1 MAESDKI
8 YRVDR
13 KPVNIPSGCVAAW
26 QWNASPPKIWYD
38 NDGTITEWTGG
49 GVTNPM
55 TSNLAAGN
63 NKITGLA
70 TPTSNYDAATKK
82 YVDDAI
88 IGSNVDFIVG
98 TFDSSAYWSAQPITY
113 FLDGELVLLSQN
125 LTNSTGYTGN
135 TVVDIDPIPAARRP
149 SGAVIKPISYYDD
162 SAGTYH
168 IATIK
173 INTDGTIQY
182 YPPSG
187 VTPAVDDILYINI
200 FYRS

>member
-1 MAESDKI
+1 MAEYDKI

-98 TFDSSAYWSAQPITY
+98 TFDSSADWSAQPITY
-113 FLDGELVLLSQN
+113 FFDGELVLLSQN

-149 SGAVIKPISYYDD
+149 SGPVIKPISYYDD